1 MQGWL
6 NGCNVRSE
14 DRVSMEELRT
24 RLKLK
29 SMRECLQDRR
39 LQWFDALERIEV
51 SAWYNKCRIFKI
63 SSSFHREQPLKT
75 WYEVIRSD
83 LKGWKVCNDIDKDRL
98 AGLSYKTAQLI
109 KYEKQTFKRTR

>member
-39 LQWFDALERIEV
+39 LQWFGALE
-51 SAWYNKCRIFKI
+51 
-63 SSSFHREQPLKT
+63 
-75 WYEVIRSD
+75 
-83 LKGWKVCNDIDKDRL
+83 
-98 AGLSYKTAQLI
+98 
-109 KYEKQTFKRTR
+109 